1 MSDQIITFDIAKFRL
16 LFVQFA
22 DPVAYPDALLELKWE
37 LALGYVSDRN
47 CGRLRNAQREYAI
60 MLVVAH
66 LLTLD
71 LYIMSNG
78 AQGSGGIVTASTV
91 DKVSVTLL
99 PPPVGSAWDYWLQ
112 QTPYGAQL
120 LALLSAA
127 SVGGFYVGGLPERAA
142 FRKVGGRF

>member
-1 MSDQIITFDIAKFRL
+1 MAIIITFDVEKFRA
-16 LFVQFA
+16 LFPQFA
-22 DPVAYPDALLELKWE
+22 DEETYPTELLDIKWD
-37 LALGYVSDRN
+37 LAVGFVSDRN
-47 CGRLRNAQREYAI
+47 CGRLVGKQREYAI

-71 LYIMSNG
+71 LYIQTNG
-78 AQGSGGIVTASTV
+78 NQGSGGIVTASTI

-99 PPPVGSAWDYWLQ
+99 PPPVDSPYDFWLQ
-112 QTPYGAQL
+112 QTPYGSQL